1 MADLKLYDI
10 IDMTPLIDYLRLHG
24 ELRRY
29 RRRELFTRIDSVTPE
44 MGLVVSGGFSF
55 SHHDYKGV
63 DQILSFALP
72 GEILGAYISPSNT
85 RRSGY
90 DVTALCDS
98 EVLVVPREEVI
109 DYLDKEHAGFRLD
122 FTTAIAISFMQR
134 ATTFRCDS
142 PEARYSELLERLPG
156 IDSKISM
163 TAIAS
168 YLGITRE
175 TFARLRKKLRDKK

>member
-1 MADLKLYDI
+1 MADLKLYDV
-10 IDMTPLIDYLRLHG
+10 IDVAPVIDYLRTHG

-29 RRRELFTRIDSVTPE
+29 RRREFFTRIDSVAPE
-44 MGLVVSGGFSF
+44 LGLVMAGAFSF
-55 SHHDYKGV
+55 SHHDYKG
-63 DQILSFALP
+63 DNQILSFALP
-72 GEILGAYISPSNT
+72 GEIIGAYISPSNT

-90 DVTALCDS
+90 DVTALRDS
-98 EVLVVPREEVI
+98 EVLVVPREELI
-109 DYLDKEHAGFRLD
+109 DYLDKEHPGFRID

-142 PEARYSELLERLPG
+142 PEARYRELLQRLPG

-175 TFARLRKKLRDKK
+175 TFARLRKKMRDTK